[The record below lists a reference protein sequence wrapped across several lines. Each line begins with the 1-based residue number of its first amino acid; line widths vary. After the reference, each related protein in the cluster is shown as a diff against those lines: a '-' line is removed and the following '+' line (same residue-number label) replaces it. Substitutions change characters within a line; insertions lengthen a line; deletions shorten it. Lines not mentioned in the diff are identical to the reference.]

1 MAGMKAFVSYRE
13 TIRHAVSQSNLFL
26 AVIGPRFD
34 VRRLHEPASVI
45 AFEWQLARSHRV
57 AVIPVLVEH
66 AGEPGHGE
74 VVSASAQ
81 LATRMPDANDLPAE
95 LRWFTR
101 VNACS
106 LRTATLPAD
115 VDRLIAEVPALATA
129 PRRPARVLWVD
140 DNPANN
146 ETERALLRK
155 DGIVFDNV
163 VSTAEA
169 IEQLKNES
177 YDLVITDLGR
187 RQSSDGSSTAGA
199 SFIDQAALRDGG
211 PPVIVYA
218 SAWGLRHEADL
229 RRRGA
234 KVVTDDFQQLIE
246 SVRLILGRTDG
257 AAAQLQR

>member
-1 MAGMKAFVSYRE
+1 MAGMKAFVFYRE
-13 TIRHAVSQSNLFL
+13 TIRHAVSQSNLLL

-34 VRRLHEPASVI
+34 VRRLREPASVI

-66 AGEPGHGE
+66 AGEPGHSE
-74 VVSASAQ
+74 VVSANAQ
-81 LATRMPDANDLPAE
+81 LATGMPAENDLPAE

-101 VNACS
+101 VNAFS
-106 LRTATLPAD
+106 LRTATLAAD
-115 VDRLIAEVPALATA
+115 VDRLMADVPALATA

-146 ETERALLRK
+146 ETERRLLRK
-155 DGIVFDNV
+155 DSIVFDNV

-169 IEQLKNES
+169 IEQLKHES

-218 SAWGLRHEADL
+218 SAWGLRHEGDL
-229 RRRGA
+229 RQRGA
-234 KVVTDDFQQLIE
+234 HVVTADRAELLE
-246 SVRLILGRTDG
+246 SVRRLLGRTPGLADD
-257 AAAQLQR
+257 LKR